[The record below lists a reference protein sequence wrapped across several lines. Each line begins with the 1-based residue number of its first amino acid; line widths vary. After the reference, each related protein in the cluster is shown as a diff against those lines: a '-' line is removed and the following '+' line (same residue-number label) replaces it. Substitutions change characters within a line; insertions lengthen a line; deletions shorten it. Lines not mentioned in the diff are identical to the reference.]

1 MQLALSI
8 LVIVI
13 TRIAIIYIVTLIEPF
28 KVARLPLIILSFV
41 WGIVSFLIADVS
53 QTPLI
58 TQIHVPLVIV
68 SLGYAP
74 LLEEFLMMIFQLWL
88 YHFTLARYSGDGM
101 VYGFAVGSGF
111 AFAESVIYVLGT
123 PNQALSI
130 ALSRVVSVGLVHACI
145 EGIVGAGVGGVI
157 YYRRWKA
164 YPIFFV
170 LFLFAVIA
178 HNFFNVTVL
187 VETTLF
193 QSITKLVV
201 IGIIS
206 LGILLILQR
215 YHRMEERW
223 GIQRAVRDDLNSIEV
238 TLLKRGDKVF
248 YALAHDFESDESE
261 GRLLDEYLITEQQ
274 IALLTRRVVHEKS
287 LRPRIRKLREELAD
301 LKEKSQ
307 ALKKQLS
314 PEALTWIDQQQTT
327 TRTK

>member
-238 TLLKRGDKVF
+238 TLIKRGDKVF
-248 YALAHDFESDESE
+248 YPLAHDFESDE
-261 GRLLDEYLITEQQ
+261 
-274 IALLTRRVVHEKS
+274 
-287 LRPRIRKLREELAD
+287 
-301 LKEKSQ
+301 
-307 ALKKQLS
+307 
-314 PEALTWIDQQQTT
+314 
-327 TRTK
+327 